1 MKVYT
6 IGFNRKSAQQF
17 FELVRASGVQRVI
30 DVRLKNT
37 SQLAGFAKRDDLE
50 WFLRR
55 ICRRDD
61 AHMPE
66 LAPTQKLF
74 DEPRVG
80 DRGLEEYERR
90 FLALLKRRRIETTLP
105 REAFADTC
113 LLGSEADPR
122 RCHRRL
128 VAEYLQRRWKGVE
141 IVHLE

>member
-17 FELVRASGVQRVI
+17 FEMVRSSGAKRVI
-30 DVRLKNT
+30 DVRLYNT
-37 SQLAGFAKRDDLE
+37 SQLAGFAKRDDVA

-55 ICRRDD
+55 ICRQDY

-66 LAPTQKLF
+66 LAPTQELF
-74 DEPRVG
+74 DESRTG
-80 DRGLEEYERR
+80 DQGWEEYERR
-90 FLALLKRRRIETTLP
+90 FLALLKKRRIETTLP
-105 REAFADTC
+105 RDAVADAC
-113 LLGSEADPR
+113 LLGSEAEPR

-141 IVHLE
+141 IIHLT